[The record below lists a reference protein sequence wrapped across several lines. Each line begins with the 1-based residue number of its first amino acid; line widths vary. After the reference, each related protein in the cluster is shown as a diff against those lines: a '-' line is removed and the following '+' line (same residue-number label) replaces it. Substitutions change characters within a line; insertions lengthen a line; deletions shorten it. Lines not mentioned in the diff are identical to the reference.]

1 MLGTHRAFSRPPQPV
16 KRVIVVEDEPDI
28 RRVIAEALGDEGYD
42 VACAADGAQ
51 ALRLVRRSPADV
63 AIVDLMMPELDGR
76 GFLRECRA
84 DPRFASMQFVV
95 ITAISASRLNGLEP
109 DVTVLTKPFDL
120 NDLVATVATLAAA

>member
-1 MLGTHRAFSRPPQPV
+1 V

-95 ITAISASRLNGLEP
+95 ITAISASRLKGLEP